1 MKILGLS
8 FGRKGGNC
16 DIVLKQALLGAMEN
30 EAVEVSYINTC
41 HLKIDR
47 CTGCG
52 ACDRVREKGGMSIC
66 VLKDDFQFVEDAL
79 MEADA
84 VIAAAPVYVLG
95 PTGQYK
101 NFCDRIGP
109 SHDQSFLSEE
119 NKRRRALGWED
130 NKMIP
135 EKYFK
140 KRPLGLISVG
150 GARTKGWTSMGLSGM
165 YLLGFPLHMKPV
177 DALNIYAMGDRVSP
191 VLDDD
196 LMLRLKKL
204 GNSIAEAAFL
214 DPEQITWKGDREG
227 ICPVCHCDQ
236 LTVREGTTVECSV
249 CGSIGNLSVK
259 NGKISVDYTEKEI
272 LRSRYLPGGDMEHC
286 LEIKE
291 MGARA
296 GGIFM
301 KEREKIDSLLKPLEQ
316 VPELK
321 KQK

>member
-16 DIVLKQALLGAMEN
+16 DIVLKQALLGAMADRN
-30 EAVEVSYINTC
+30 AEVSYINTC

-66 VLKDDFQFVEDAL
+66 VIKDDFQFVENAL

-109 SHDQSFLSEE
+109 SHDQSFLAEE
-119 NKRRRALGWED
+119 NKRRLELGWEME
-130 NKMIP
+130 KLIP

-140 KRPLGLISVG
+140 QRPMALISVG
-150 GARTKGWTSMGLSGM
+150 GARTRGWTSMGLAGM

-177 DALNIYAMGDRVSP
+177 DALNVYGMGDRVCP
-191 VLDDD
+191 VLDDE
-196 LMLRLKKL
+196 LMQRLKKM
-204 GNSIAEAAFL
+204 GKNIAQAASMK
-214 DPEQITWKGDREG
+214 PEQMVWKGDSEG

-249 CGSIGNLSVK
+249 CGSIGTLFVEH
-259 NGKISVDYTEKEI
+259 GKIHVEYSAAEVQ
-272 LRSRYLPGGDMEHC
+272 RSRYLPGGDMEHC

-291 MGARA
+291 MGASA
-296 GGIFM
+296 GAIFAQNKDRIEAYM
-301 KEREKIDSLLKPLEQ
+301 KELEI
-316 VPELK
+316 VPELRK
-321 KQK
+321 